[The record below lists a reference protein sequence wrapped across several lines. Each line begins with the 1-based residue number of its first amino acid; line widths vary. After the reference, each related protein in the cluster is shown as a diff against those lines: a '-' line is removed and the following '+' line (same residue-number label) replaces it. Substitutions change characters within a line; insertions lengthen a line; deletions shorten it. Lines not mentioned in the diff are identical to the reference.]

1 MSGAEG
7 NTEALNRPDA
17 EVPPGSDGSRACTH
31 GGSPGTWEILPP
43 PLQHPVRDVWVNKTP
58 ALSGGVRPGRERTQD
73 AGGTGKRGNERAGM
87 GGRKSER
94 PVVPMMRGNPPQETP
109 NEGRGRRDMG
119 SLEGTMEGTPSPEDI
134 SPGIQRVAELA
145 RTVPELAFTTLAH
158 HIDLEHLKE
167 AYKRTRKDAAV
178 GVDGQTAA
186 EYGRDLEANLRTLE
200 GRFKTGEYK
209 APPVRRVHIPKGDG
223 RSTRPIGVPTLEDK
237 VLQRAVVMVL
247 EPIFEQDFLP
257 CSYGFRPHRSA
268 HQALDALW
276 TGLMKMHGGW
286 VLEVDIKSF
295 FDTLD
300 HGHLR
305 SFLDRRVRD
314 GVIRRMIDKWLKA
327 GVMEEGSLSYPEAG
341 TPQGGVISPLLANIY
356 LHEVLD
362 TWFEQQVKPHLRGEA
377 FLIRYADD
385 FVIAFALEHDA
396 QRVFEA
402 LPKRFAKYGLSLHP
416 EKTRLVPFGRPPGKP
431 TDQRPPDGS
440 EPGAFDLLG
449 FTHYWKVSRKGSWV
463 IARKTA
469 KSRLARAVKKITQW
483 CKTYRHLP
491 VKDQQKAL
499 ARKLMGHFAYYGIT
513 GNGWSLK
520 QFRHQVVCAWCT
532 WLRRRSQKA
541 HLSWERFNRLLER
554 YPLPP
559 VRVVHSV
566 YRHAASP

>member
-1 MSGAEG
+1 
-7 NTEALNRPDA
+7 
-17 EVPPGSDGSRACTH
+17 
-31 GGSPGTWEILPP
+31 
-43 PLQHPVRDVWVNKTP
+43 
-58 ALSGGVRPGRERTQD
+58 
-73 AGGTGKRGNERAGM
+73 M
-87 GGRKSER
+87 GL
-94 PVVPMMRGNPPQETP
+94 
-109 NEGRGRRDMG
+109 
-119 SLEGTMEGTPSPEDI
+119 LEGTMDGTPSPDDI
-134 SPGIQRVAELA
+134 STGFQRIAELA
-145 RTVPELAFTTLAH
+145 RQAPELAFTTLAH
-158 HIDLEHLKE
+158 HINIELLTRAFE
-167 AYKRTRKDAAV
+167 RTRKDAAV

-186 EYGRDLEANLRTLE
+186 EYAREREVNLRALE

-223 RSTRPIGVPTLEDK
+223 RSTRPIGIPTFEDK

-247 EPIFEQDFLP
+247 EPIYEQYFLS
-257 CSYGFRPHRSA
+257 CSYGFRPGRSA
-268 HQALDALW
+268 HQALEALW
-276 TGLMKMHGGW
+276 HGLMKMHGGW

-341 TPQGGVISPLLANIY
+341 TPQGGVISPLLANVY

-385 FVIAFALEHDA
+385 FVIGFAHESDA
-396 QRVFEA
+396 KRVFEV
-402 LPKRFAKYGLSLHP
+402 LPKRFARYGLSLHP
-416 EKTRLVPFGRPPGKP
+416 EKTRLVPFGQPKGKP
-431 TDQRPPDGS
+431 TDQRPTGGQGPGS
-440 EPGAFDLLG
+440 FDLLG
-449 FTHYWKVSRKGSWV
+449 FTHFWKVSRKGSWV

-491 VKDQQKAL
+491 VKDQHKML
-499 ARKLMGHFAYYGIT
+499 VRKLKGHFAYYGIT
-513 GNGWSLK
+513 GNGRSLAH
-520 QFRHQVVCAWCT
+520 FRHQMMRAWCT
-532 WLRRRSQKA
+532 WLRRRSQNA
-541 HLSWERFNRLLER
+541 HLSWERFNRLLKR

-566 YRHAASP
+566 YRHAANP